1 MTDPI
6 SPKPPPASRF
16 GPVSRPSGVPSGRP
30 SAIPSGRPSA
40 IPNGRNSVIPSGRP
54 SSFPNGRVSDPG
66 RTGRDRGPVSNR
78 FVDPSRL
85 AGRFLVGRELGSGT
99 FGVVFEAQEEGRSAR
114 VALKKLSLEDAGALY
129 DFKQEFRGLADVV
142 HPNLVALHELFNDG
156 TDLYLS
162 MELVD
167 GVGFLDYVRGVVGLG
182 EADAATVAIQGSA
195 VSADIDSTLLSTR
208 STFDDE
214 LPSTQDPPPAG
225 IIVQVPLDLDLERLR
240 PALRQLAQGI
250 AAIHRAGKLHRDLK
264 PSNVLVTAEGSLKIL
279 DFGLIASLPA
289 RAVSRR
295 EVERR
300 IVGTPA
306 YMSPEQ
312 AMSTPLSPASDW
324 YAFGVMLY
332 EALTGQLPIGGNT
345 SELLTNKI
353 NLDPPDPRLLVA
365 DLPDDLA
372 DLCVAL
378 LQRRPSDRP
387 TEAAILAA
395 LGGAVTDAS
404 APNGPWSEVLPFVGR
419 DHHLAMLED
428 AFSAA
433 RRGKAVTLQVHG
445 TAGMGKSALLHRFLD
460 DVAERDGAV
469 VLEGRCYERES
480 VPYKGVDSLIDALT
494 QHLRSLPQKEALALV
509 PPDIQ
514 TLARVFPVLL
524 RIDAVHRAPARPDAP
539 DPLELRRRA
548 FGALRELLAR
558 MAAAKP
564 LIVWIDD
571 LQWGDADS
579 AALLLDLLDPA
590 LEDEGRAETSGA
602 PTMLLIASYRTED
615 AATIEL
621 VRVLRE
627 RLARGEIG
635 SDVRELMI
643 GPLVHREARAL
654 ARVLL
659 AGHPEGG
666 TAEQIAAESGGSPLF
681 VHELARHVRTRDP
694 SAVATPGLVSLHQVL
709 TARLERLAPDAR
721 RLLESIAVAGRP
733 LAQSTVFYAANVDNG
748 AQLIAS
754 LRPEHLVRTRAA
766 LDRLDGD
773 GGVSSTR
780 PWHAEH
786 ADVECFHDRI
796 RETVVTSLSA
806 EDTAERHA
814 GLADALEA
822 EGGED
827 IDALYVHCLGA
838 GDSERALRF
847 VEIAADRAEG
857 ALAFDRAA
865 ALYRKAIDLRGD
877 APQPLRKK
885 LAHALAN
892 AGRGVEAARAYL
904 DATRDAP
911 ADESLD
917 LRRRAAE
924 QLLRAGHIDDG
935 LHTLGDVLADVGLE
949 LPKTP
954 MRALA
959 SLVFRRAQLAL
970 RGTGFTERDGA
981 SLPSA
986 DLARID
992 VCWSVGNGLGA
1003 VDIVRGAD
1011 FQARHLL
1018 LALRA
1023 GEPYRIAR
1031 ALAWEAILAAM
1042 EGGTRGR
1049 TRGATLA
1056 ARAAEIA
1063 ERIQH
1068 PHALAWAAGAAA
1080 GVAYY
1085 DHRFREAVSL
1095 SDHAISL
1102 FRETCTDITWEIGS
1116 MQAWWTMGGLTMMGD
1131 MEELARRLP
1140 PCLHE
1145 AQELGALY
1153 NEASLRTFCVPRVH
1167 LAHDRPA
1174 EARRESADALQS
1186 WSKRGWH
1193 TQHLGDLLIRVLS
1206 YLQES
1211 DGAAAL
1217 AQMRED
1223 WSAVEGSQLLRV
1235 EIVRGEVAWLFGN
1248 ALVLAARQ
1256 GHEDR
1261 DDLLREATRHAR
1273 TLTKDENPLSAA
1285 YAVQLNAGI
1294 ALARGHQDRALTAYG
1309 EAARAF
1315 DALEMGLH
1323 AAASQ
1328 RRQGELLGGEQ
1339 GRELIEASVESMVNQ
1354 RIRNP
1359 ERTAA
1364 TYAPV

>member
-6 SPKPPPASRF
+6 SPKPPPTSRF
-16 GPVSRPSGVPSGRP
+16 GHVSRPSAYPSGR
-30 SAIPSGRPSA
+30 A
-40 IPNGRNSVIPSGRP
+40 
-54 SSFPNGRVSDPG
+54 SDPG
-66 RTGRDRGPVSNR
+66 RVGRDRSPVSNR
-78 FVDPSRL
+78 GAPVSSRVVDLSLL
-85 AGRFLVGRELGSGT
+85 AGRFTVGRTLGSGT
-99 FGVVFEAQEEGRSAR
+99 FGVVFEAREEGRSAR
-114 VALKKLSLEDAGALY
+114 IALKKLSLEDAGALY

-142 HPNLVALHELFNDG
+142 HPNLVTLHELFSDG
-156 TDLYLS
+156 ADLYLS

-167 GVGFLDYVRGVVGLG
+167 GVGFLDHVHGILRIS
-182 EADAATVAIQGSA
+182 EADATTVA
-195 VSADIDSTLLSTR
+195 VHADGTIDSTLPTFRTLDDGPPSTR
-208 STFDDE
+208 SRR
-214 LPSTQDPPPAG
+214 AG
-225 IIVQVPLDLDLERLR
+225 IVREALDLDRLR
-240 PALRQLAQGI
+240 HAIRQLAQGI
-250 AAIHRAGKLHRDLK
+250 GAIHRAGKLHRDLK
-264 PSNVLVTAEGSLKIL
+264 PSNVLVTAEGNLKIL

-295 EVERR
+295 DVERR

-312 AMSTPLSPASDW
+312 AMSAALSPASDW
-324 YAFGVMLY
+324 YSFGVMLY
-332 EALTGQLPIGGNT
+332 EALTGQLPINGST

-353 NLDPPDPRLLVA
+353 NLDPPDPRLLIA

-372 DLCVAL
+372 DLSVGL

-387 TEAAILAA
+387 SEAAILAA
-395 LGGAVTDAS
+395 LGGVTADARVTHD
-404 APNGPWSEVLPFVGR
+404 AWGEMIPFVGR

-428 AFSAA
+428 SFNAA

-445 TAGMGKSALLHRFLD
+445 TAGMGKSALLRRFLD
-460 DVAERDGAV
+460 DIADRDGAV

-494 QHLRSLPQKEALALV
+494 QHLRSLPQKEASQLV
-509 PPDIQ
+509 PLDMHA
-514 TLARVFPVLL
+514 LARVFPVLL
-524 RIDAVHRAPARPDAP
+524 RIDAVHRIQPRADAP

-548 FGALRELLAR
+548 FNALRELLAR

-579 AALLLDLLDPA
+579 ATLLLDLLDPA
-590 LEDEGRAETSGA
+590 LGGDGATTHSGA
-602 PTMLLIASYRTED
+602 PAMLLIASYRTED

-621 VRVLRE
+621 VRALRE

-643 GPLVHREARAL
+643 GPLVRREARAL

-659 AGHPEGG
+659 AGDAEGG
-666 TAEQIAAESGGSPLF
+666 TAEQIAVESGGSPLF

-694 SAVATPGLVSLHQVL
+694 SAAAAPGLVSLHQVL
-709 TARLERLAPDAR
+709 IARLARLAPDAR

-733 LAQSTVFYAANVDNG
+733 IAQSTVFHAAG
-748 AQLIAS
+748 IEHGSPLIAT
-754 LRPEHLVRTRAA
+754 LRAEHLIRSRAA
-766 LDRLDGD
+766 LERIGE
-773 GGVSSTR
+773 GGIVSSSR

-796 RETVVTSLSA
+796 RATVVSSLSA
-806 EDTAERHA
+806 GDTAARHA

-822 EGGED
+822 EGGGD
-827 IDALYVHCLGA
+827 IDALFVHCLGA
-838 GDSERALRF
+838 GDSDRALRF

-865 ALYRKAIDLRGD
+865 ALYRKAIELRGD
-877 APQPLRKK
+877 APQPLRQK

-911 ADESLD
+911 AEESLD

-935 LHTLGDVLADVGLE
+935 LNTLSGVLADVSLE

-959 SLVFRRAQLAL
+959 SLVFRRAQLSL
-970 RGTGFTERDGA
+970 RGTGFTERDA
-981 SLPSA
+981 SSLPSG

-992 VCWSVGNGLGA
+992 VCWSVGSGLGA
-1003 VDIVRGAD
+1003 VDVIRGAD

-1031 ALAWEAILAAM
+1031 ALSWEAILSAM

-1049 TRGATLA
+1049 ARGATLA
-1056 ARAAEIA
+1056 ARSAEIA

-1085 DHRFREAVSL
+1085 DHRFREAVAL
-1095 SDHAISL
+1095 SDHAISV

-1116 MQAWWTMGGLTMMGD
+1116 IQAWWTMGGLTMMGD
-1131 MEELARRLP
+1131 MDELARRLP

-1167 LAHDRPA
+1167 LANDRPA

-1193 TQHLGDLLIRVLS
+1193 TQHLGDLLVRVLS
-1206 YLQES
+1206 YLHES
-1211 DGAAAL
+1211 EGAAAL

-1235 EIVRGEVAWLFGN
+1235 EIVRGEVSWLYGN

-1261 DDLLREATRHAR
+1261 DDLLREAERHAR
-1273 TLTKDENPLSAA
+1273 TLAKDAHSLAVA
-1285 YAVQLNAGI
+1285 YAAQLNASI
-1294 ALARGHQDRALTAYG
+1294 ALARGRNDRALACYG
-1309 EAARAF
+1309 DAAQAF
-1315 DALEMGLH
+1315 ADLEMGLH

-1339 GRELIEASVESMVNQ
+1339 GRALVLASIERMEGQ
-1354 RIRNP
+1354 RVRNP
-1359 ERTAA
+1359 ERMAA
-1364 TYAPV
+1364 MYAPV

>member
-1 MTDPI
+1 M
-6 SPKPPPASRF
+6 
-16 GPVSRPSGVPSGRP
+16 
-30 SAIPSGRPSA
+30 
-40 IPNGRNSVIPSGRP
+40 
-54 SSFPNGRVSDPG
+54 
-66 RTGRDRGPVSNR
+66 
-78 FVDPSRL
+78 
-85 AGRFLVGRELGSGT
+85 
-99 FGVVFEAQEEGRSAR
+99 VFEAQEEGRSAR

-129 DFKQEFRGLADVV
+129 DFKQEFRGLVDVV
-142 HPNLVALHELFNDG
+142 HPNLVALHELFADG
-156 TDLYLS
+156 ADIYLS

-167 GVGFLDYVRGVVGLG
+167 GVGFLDHVHGVARLG
-182 EADAATVAIQGSA
+182 DADAPTVAIDAGTTLETTIASTPSAQGGVNGELRSA
-195 VSADIDSTLLSTR
+195 
-208 STFDDE
+208 
-214 LPSTQDPPPAG
+214 PSQRAVITMPG
-225 IIVQVPLDLDLERLR
+225 LDLLRLR
-240 PALRQLAQGI
+240 PALRQLAEGI

-264 PSNVLVTAEGSLKIL
+264 PSNVLVTAAGHLKVL
-279 DFGLIASLPA
+279 DFGLIASL
-289 RAVSRR
+289 SRR
-295 EVERR
+295 TAAHDALDQR

-312 AMSTPLSPASDW
+312 AMSQRLSPASDW
-324 YAFGVMLY
+324 YSLGVMLY
-332 EALTGQLPIGGNT
+332 EALTGRLPIAGKT
-345 SELLTNKI
+345 SEILTNKI
-353 NLDPPDPRLLVA
+353 TLDPPDPRLLVA

-372 DLCVAL
+372 DLCVGL

-387 TEAAILAA
+387 PEAAILAT
-395 LGGAVTDAS
+395 LGAQAGD
-404 APNGPWSEVLPFVGR
+404 PRDGGDPWDVVLPFVGR
-419 DHHLAMLED
+419 DHLIAVLED
-428 AFSAA
+428 AFTAA
-433 RRGKAVTLQVHG
+433 QRGKAVTLQVHG
-445 TAGMGKSALLHRFLD
+445 TAGMGKSALLRRFLE
-460 DVAERDGAV
+460 DVVDRNGAV
-469 VLEGRCYERES
+469 VLSGRCYERES

-494 QHLRSLPQKEALALV
+494 QHLRSLPASEAALLV
-509 PPDIQ
+509 PPDVQ
-514 TLARVFPVLL
+514 ALARVFPVLL
-524 RIDAVHRAPARPDAP
+524 RIEAVRTAPRRADAP

-558 MAAAKP
+558 VASLRP

-590 LEDEGRAETSGA
+590 IDEAGSTPLPGA
-602 PTMLLIASYRTED
+602 PALLLIASYRTED

-627 RLARGEIG
+627 RLSRGEIE
-635 SDVRELMI
+635 SDVRELMV

-659 AGHPEGG
+659 AGDAEGG
-666 TAEQIAAESGGSPLF
+666 IAEQIASESGGNPLF
-681 VHELARHVRTRDP
+681 VHELARHVRTREVLDASP
-694 SAVATPGLVSLHQVL
+694 GTPRLVSLHEVL
-709 TARLERLAPDAR
+709 TARLARLAPDAR

-733 LAQSTVFYAANVDNG
+733 IAQSTVCYAADIEHG
-748 AQLIAS
+748 AQVLAV
-754 LRPEHLVRTRAA
+754 LRSEHLIRSRAA
-766 LDRLDGD
+766 LDQIDPD
-773 GGVSSTR
+773 SVR

-796 RETVVTSLSA
+796 RQTVITSLSA
-806 EDTAERHA
+806 EDTAARHA
-814 GLADALEA
+814 GLAAALSAECGDDVDALF
-822 EGGED
+822 
-827 IDALYVHCLGA
+827 VHFLGA
-838 GDSERALRF
+838 GDVDRALHF
-847 VEIAADRAEG
+847 AEIAADRAE
-857 ALAFDRAA
+857 AAVAFDRAA
-865 ALYRKAIDLRGD
+865 ALYRQAIELRGGAQM

-904 DATRDAP
+904 DAMRDAP
-911 ADESLD
+911 TGESRD

-935 LHTLGDVLADVGLE
+935 LATLEAVLTDAGLE

-954 MRALA
+954 TRALV
-959 SLVFRRAQLAL
+959 SLVLRRAQLSIM
-970 RGTGFTERDGA
+970 GTGFTERDAA
-981 SLPSA
+981 SVPA
-986 DLARID
+986 DDLNRID

-1042 EGGTRGR
+1042 EGGARSR
-1049 TRGATLA
+1049 ARAAALA

-1063 ERIQH
+1063 ARIQH

-1085 DHRFREAVSL
+1085 DQRFRQAVAL
-1095 SDHAISL
+1095 SDHAVSL
-1102 FRETCTDITWEIGS
+1102 FRSMCTDITWEIGS
-1116 MQAWWTMGGLTMMGD
+1116 IQAWWSMGGLVLMGEID
-1131 MEELARRLP
+1131 DLARRLP

-1167 LAHDRPA
+1167 LANDRPA

-1193 TQHLGDLLIRVLS
+1193 TQHLGDLLSRANA
-1206 YLQES
+1206 YLYES

-1223 WSAVEGSQLLRV
+1223 WRALDSSQLLRV
-1235 EIVRGEVAWLFGN
+1235 ESVRNEVDSTFGH

-1256 GHEDR
+1256 GHDDR
-1261 DDLLREATRHAR
+1261 DGLLREAERHAR
-1273 TLTKDENPLSAA
+1273 ALTRENRPFAGA
-1285 YAVQLNAGI
+1285 YGAQLNAGI
-1294 ALARGHQDRALTAYG
+1294 ALARGRHDRALTFYRD
-1309 EAARAF
+1309 AARAF

-1323 AAASQ
+1323 AAAA
-1328 RRQGELLGGEQ
+1328 RRRHGELLGGEQ
-1339 GRELIEASVESMVNQ
+1339 GRELFNASVASMVAQ
-1354 RIRNP
+1354 RVRNP
-1359 ERTAA
+1359 ERMAA
-1364 TYAPV
+1364 MLAPV